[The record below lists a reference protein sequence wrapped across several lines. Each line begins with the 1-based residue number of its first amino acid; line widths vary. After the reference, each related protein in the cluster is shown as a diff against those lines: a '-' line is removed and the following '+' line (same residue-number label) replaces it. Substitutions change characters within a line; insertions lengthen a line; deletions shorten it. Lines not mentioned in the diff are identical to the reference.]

1 MAVPIFIHSRWVQP
15 DEIDR
20 LGHVNNL
27 VYLRW
32 GLDAAVKHSDHN
44 GWDFDRYQIISAAW
58 VVRSHQITYLRPA
71 MLGDQI
77 EVVTGIVEL
86 SRVTCQRRYLIE
98 RVDPT
103 GRTRLAEAS
112 TDWVFIDTQKGT
124 PRRIPPEVIEAFPLV
139 HADTLPDRGASS

>member
-1 MAVPIFIHSRWVQP
+1 MAVPVFVHSRSVLAE
-15 DEIDR
+15 EIDR

-32 GLDAAVKHSDHN
+32 ALDAAVKHSDHN
-44 GWDFDRYQIISAAW
+44 GWNFDRYQIISSAW

-86 SRVTCQRRYLIE
+86 SRVTCQRHYLIE
-98 RVDPT
+98 RVDPA

-112 TDWVFIDTQKGT
+112 TDWVFIDTQKGS
-124 PRRIPPEVIEAFPLV
+124 PRRIPPEVIDAFPLV
-139 HADTLPDRGASS
+139 DVEKIQLRGAES